1 MLPFQG
7 HTCAFGPWQ
16 LLPVSDASGLFF
28 FFFSPF
34 RHSVLHPLK
43 VIWCSQMSFSVT
55 SVIGPSS
62 FIHLLKEPL
71 STECTLGPVLIPRDT
86 GLSQTDE
93 FSVLVE
99 LLFWPAT

>member
-1 MLPFQG
+1 
-7 HTCAFGPWQ
+7 
-16 LLPVSDASGLFF
+16 
-28 FFFSPF
+28 
-34 RHSVLHPLK
+34 
-43 VIWCSQMSFSVT
+43 MSFSVT